1 MQLLFYRL
9 SLHWIQLF
17 FSLTG
22 YLLFSPEVSM
32 SQAFLPFSRP
42 SIGDEEIAAVEQVL
56 RSGWITTGPKN
67 QELEEQFANYVGCR
81 HAVALSSAT
90 GGMHITLLAL
100 GIGPGDE
107 VITPSQTWVSTANM
121 ICLLGATPVF
131 VDVDR
136 DTLMSDLA
144 SIEAAITP
152 RTKAIIPVHYAG
164 AAFDLDPLYALAD
177 KHGIPV
183 IEDAAHAAGTFYKG
197 RHVGAKGT
205 AIFSFHAIKNMT
217 CAEGA
222 MFVSDDEALASRVRM
237 LKFHGLGV
245 DAYDRMTHG
254 RKPQAQVMEPGFK
267 YNLADIN
274 AAIALVQLERLD
286 QINAKRTELAG
297 AYLQR
302 LEGSKVQPLAI
313 PAYPQQHAW
322 HLFILRIDTERCGLD
337 REAFMKALQAQNIG
351 TGIHF
356 IATHLHTYYRQRFPN
371 IYLPNTEWN
380 SARLCSIPLFPDM
393 TLDDVDR
400 VVGAIENV
408 MDSSL

>member
-1 MQLLFYRL
+1 MN
-9 SLHWIQLF
+9 
-17 FSLTG
+17 
-22 YLLFSPEVSM
+22 
-32 SQAFLPFSRP
+32 QAFLPFSRP
-42 SIGDEEIAAVEQVL
+42 SIGDEEVAAVEQVL

-67 QELEEQFANYVGCR
+67 QELEQQFAAYVGCK

-90 GGMHITLLAL
+90 GGMHIALLAL

-136 DTLMSDLA
+136 DTLMTDA
-144 SIEAAITP
+144 VAIEAAITP

-177 KHGIPV
+177 KHGIAV
-183 IEDAAHAAGTFYKG
+183 IEDAAHSAGTRYRG
-197 RHVGAKGT
+197 RAIGAQGT

-222 MFVSDDEALASRVRM
+222 MFVTDDQKLADRVRM

-245 DAYDRMTHG
+245 DAYDRLTGG
-254 RKPQAQVMEPGFK
+254 RKPQAQVVEPGFK

-274 AAIALVQLERLD
+274 AAIALVQLQRLD
-286 QINAKRTELAG
+286 AINAKRTELAQ

-302 LEGSKVQPLAI
+302 LEGLPVQPLSM
-313 PAYPQQHAW
+313 PTYPQQHAW
-322 HLFILRIDTERCGLD
+322 HLFILRIDPERCGMD
-337 REAFMKALQAQNIG
+337 REAFMKALQEQNIG

-356 IATHLHTYYRQRFPN
+356 IATHLHTYYRQRFPGVH
-371 IYLPNTEWN
+371 LPNTEWN

-393 TLDDVDR
+393 TPDDVER
-400 VVGAIENV
+400 VVGAIET
-408 MDSSL
+408 SLALVH

>member
-1 MQLLFYRL
+1 
-9 SLHWIQLF
+9 
-17 FSLTG
+17 
-22 YLLFSPEVSM
+22 M

-67 QELEEQFANYVGCR
+67 QQLEEHFANYVGCR

-136 DTLMSDLA
+136 DTLMSDLS

-245 DAYDRMTHG
+245 DAYDRLTHG
-254 RKPQAQVMEPGFK
+254 RKPQAQVIEPGFK

-286 QINAKRTELAG
+286 QINAKRTELAEI
-297 AYLQR
+297 YLQR
-302 LEGSKVQPLAI
+302 LDGSKVQPLAI
-313 PAYPQQHAW
+313 PVYPQQHAW
-322 HLFILRIDTERCGLD
+322 HLFILRIDAERCGLD

-356 IATHLHTYYRQRFPN
+356 IATHLHTYYRQCFPN
-371 IYLPNTEWN
+371 IQLPNTEWN

-393 TLDDVDR
+393 TSDDVDR

>member
-1 MQLLFYRL
+1 
-9 SLHWIQLF
+9 
-17 FSLTG
+17 
-22 YLLFSPEVSM
+22 M

-222 MFVSDDEALASRVRM
+222 MFVSDDEALASRMRM

-245 DAYDRMTHG
+245 DAYDRLTHG

-274 AAIALVQLERLD
+274 AAIALVQLKRLD
-286 QINAKRTELAG
+286 EINAKRTELAG

-302 LEGSKVQPLAI
+302 LEGLPVQPLAL
-313 PAYPQQHAW
+313 PAYAQQHAW

-337 REAFMKALQAQNIG
+337 REAFMKALQEQNIG

-400 VVGAIENV
+400 VVGAIENSV
-408 MDSSL
+408 ERSL